1 MRSGRPRRLECH
13 SFFRTGAG
21 NVKYLLMDRISQGDL
36 LKALG
41 AMPAY
46 LAAQFGSLSDA
57 DAGRPGPDNQ
67 FSPIEQ
73 CWHLADLE
81 REGFGER
88 LRRLR
93 AEERPVLADFDG
105 DTIARDRNYRAKAL
119 AGGLDAFRR
128 AREDNIAFIA
138 SIDANEWTRD
148 GVQEGVGTVALC
160 DIPVMMSEHDA
171 AHRAEIEAW
180 RQQ

>member
-1 MRSGRPRRLECH
+1 M
-13 SFFRTGAG
+13 
-21 NVKYLLMDRISQGDL
+21 KYLRMDRSSQENL
-36 LKALG
+36 LKTLG

-46 LAAQFGSLSDA
+46 LTAQFASLSESEA
-57 DAGRPGPDNQ
+57 TRPGPGNQ

-88 LRRLR
+88 MRRLR
-93 AEERPVLADFDG
+93 AEEKPVLADFDG
-105 DTIARDRNYRAKAL
+105 EAIARDRNYRAKSL
-119 AGGLDAFRR
+119 AAGLAAFRR
-128 AREDNIAFIA
+128 AREENIALIA
-138 SIDANEWTRD
+138 SIGTNEWNRD
-148 GVQEGVGTVALC
+148 GVQEGVGAVALC

-180 RQQ
+180 SRQ

>member
-1 MRSGRPRRLECH
+1 M
-13 SFFRTGAG
+13 
-21 NVKYLLMDRISQGDL
+21 KYLLMDRSSQENL
-36 LKALG
+36 LKTLA

-46 LAAQFGSLSDA
+46 LAAQFASLSESEA
-57 DAGRPGPDNQ
+57 ARPGPGNQ

-88 LRRLR
+88 MRRLR
-93 AEERPVLADFDG
+93 AEEKPALPDFDG
-105 DTIARDRNYRAKAL
+105 EAIARERNYRAKSL
-119 AGGLDAFRR
+119 ADGLAAFCH
-128 AREDNIAFIA
+128 AREENIAFIA
-138 SIDANEWTRD
+138 SIGAGEWSRD
-148 GVQEGVGTVALC
+148 GVQEGVGPVALC

-180 RQQ
+180 RQP